1 MQNFFYEF
9 GEGSSKLLLLIQDGT
24 NTVKVNSDSVSLHF
38 NSWKKRN
45 DSAICSFYQVS
56 ISALDALNNR

>member
-1 MQNFFYEF
+1 MQNIFYEF

-45 DSAICSFYQVS
+45 GAAICCYIPSIYQCVRR
-56 ISALDALNNR
+56 LKQ

>member
-1 MQNFFYEF
+1 MQNIFYEF

-24 NTVKVNSDSVSLHF
+24 NTVKVNSDGVSLHF

-45 DSAICSFYQVS
+45 DAAICCYVPSIYQCVRR
-56 ISALDALNNR
+56 LKQ